1 MTIFQKISDFFKNL
15 QQKPENV
22 RRRWLWIFVISIMV
36 LILVFWGFS
45 FTKDIQA
52 NLALSPSPSPTVPE
66 ATPIPDSSPNFF
78 QVFVNGFKKIISGV
92 MEFLRP
98 LAEAVA
104 KFFVTIF
111 SLVLKAGNWAIRE
124 LTSIFNAITNH
135 LQSNTR
141 TLEVASLVSTAI
153 SLK

>member
-1 MTIFQKISDFFKNL
+1 MTIFQKVIDFFKNL

-22 RRRWLWIFVISIMV
+22 RRRWLWIFVIGIMV
-36 LILVFWGFS
+36 VILVFWGFS
-45 FTKDIQA
+45 FAKDIRA
-52 NLALSPSPSPTVPE
+52 NLALSPSPSPTALE
-66 ATPIPDSSPNFF
+66 ATPVSDSSPNFF

-124 LTSIFNAITNH
+124 LTGIFNAVTNR
-135 LQSNTR
+135 LQSNTG
-141 TLEVASLVSTAI
+141 TLEAASLVSAAI